1 MIAREPKLLAGAAT
15 IDDLD
20 AFLESIEQIAT
31 RTETVIQAVNAQYVT
46 SEEHLR
52 RAVELAE
59 RAIDRNEAIARD
71 PAVEILLYAAGRRQI
86 TDALEMGVGEA
97 VNPQSVVFIVVE
109 KRKRKSS
116 SGSETTD
123 EGGVNT
129 AIDALKLLCDSGEM
143 IGSYDP
149 QLVDRF
155 FSIGDSELRLVDGD
169 RDAIVRERVALL
181 DVSK

>member
-1 MIAREPKLLAGAAT
+1 MIARHPTLIAGEAT

-20 AFLESIEQIAT
+20 AFLQSIEEIAT
-31 RTETVIQAVNAQYVT
+31 RTETVIQAVDARYVT

-59 RAIDRNEAIARD
+59 RAIDREEAIARD

-86 TDALEMGVGEA
+86 TDALEMGVSEA
-97 VNPQSVVFIVVE
+97 EDPQPIVFVLVE
-109 KRKRKSS
+109 KPKSESS
-116 SGSETTD
+116 SGPETTAD
-123 EGGVNT
+123 GGVNA
-129 AIDALKLLCDSGEM
+129 AIDALESLCDPADV
-143 IGSYDP
+143 IGSYDAA
-149 QLVDRF
+149 LVDRF
-155 FSIGDSELRLVDGD
+155 FSIEDTELDLVDGD

>member
-86 TDALEMGVGEA
+86 SDALEMGVGEG
-97 VNPQSVVFIVVE
+97 VDPQSIVFIVVE
-109 KRKRKSS
+109 RRKSESS
-116 SGSETTD
+116 SGPETTD
-123 EGGVNT
+123 DSGVDA
-129 AIDALKLLCDSGEM
+129 AIDALESLYEPADV
-143 IGSYDP
+143 IGSYDAA
-149 QLVDRF
+149 LVDRF
-155 FSIGDSELRLVDGD
+155 FSIEDSELDLVDGD